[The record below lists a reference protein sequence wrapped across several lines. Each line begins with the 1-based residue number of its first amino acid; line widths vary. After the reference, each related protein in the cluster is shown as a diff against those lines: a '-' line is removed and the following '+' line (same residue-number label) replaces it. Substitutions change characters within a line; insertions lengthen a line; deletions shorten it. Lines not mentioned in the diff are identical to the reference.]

1 MGSGIAR
8 ALTAPFRF
16 AGSAVKALAMT
27 WSGQGR
33 SWWSL
38 ILPRTSFD
46 YAKEIGD
53 GTKSNIVVACVN
65 WMARTFPEAPLMVF
79 EERPD
84 GTREKRV
91 GHPMAEKVERPN
103 PFYSGVLMWMATI
116 VDWNTTGNAYWLKV
130 RSASDEVVQL
140 WWAPSFTMEP
150 KWPQDGKTFISHYEY
165 KPDPARQPEE
175 IAPRDVVHFRYG
187 IDPLNGRKG
196 LSPLRSLMRELFT
209 DEEAANMTASLMR
222 NLGVPGV
229 VISPKGEAK
238 PPSKEAADDIK
249 DKFKAKFGGDKRGEP
264 MVMTAPTDITV
275 LSFSPEQMNLRDLR
289 RIPEERTTAVF
300 GVAAVVV
307 GLGAGLD
314 RSTFTNFG
322 EAREAAYEGNMIPTQ
337 RLMAAD
343 LRIQL
348 LPDFEES
355 KTANVGFDLTY
366 VRVLQPDADKKI
378 ERLNKM
384 VNGGW
389 LKVSVAQREADMPV
403 DEDQE
408 VYLRP
413 MNVLEIRPGE
423 ERPALPGQNGQ
434 KAVKGAG
441 FPEQMALIR
450 GRLAERFAPILTE
463 FFEGQARRV
472 LGRLPK
478 GIKAAFSVPQLLP
491 ASEDDL
497 LAEAL
502 RPLWLTAMGEGWG
515 TAGSSFGLEGE
526 FDDGNV
532 HVIAA
537 VAQAPARASRI
548 NDGTRKTLVEAFDLG
563 ESRGYTLDQIIEGV
577 SADEFAGI
585 GARVEEYYRDR
596 PGTIALTEAMWGTN
610 AGAASLYRKSGMQMV
625 QMIDNPAHEP
635 CASRNGRIVTV
646 DVGMAATA
654 SEHPNGTLS
663 LVPVT

>member
-1 MGSGIAR
+1 MNWTK
-8 ALTAPFRF
+8 ALMAPFRF
-16 AGSAVKALAMT
+16 VGSSVKALAMT
-27 WSGQGR
+27 WSGQMR
-33 SWWSL
+33 SWWSV
-38 ILPRTSFD
+38 ILPRTDFD

-53 GTKSNIVVACVN
+53 GSKSNIVVACVN

-116 VDWNTTGNAYWLKV
+116 VDWNTSGNAYWLKV
-130 RSASDEVVQL
+130 RSASGEVVQL

-150 KWPQDGKTFISHYEY
+150 KWPQDGQTFISHYEY
-165 KPDPARQPEE
+165 KPDPARQPIPIE
-175 IAPRDVVHFRYG
+175 PRNVVHFRYN
-187 IDPLNGRKG
+187 IDPLNVRKG
-196 LSPLRSLMRELFT
+196 LSPLRSLMREIFT
-209 DEEAANMTASLMR
+209 DEEAANFTAALMR

-229 VISPKGEAK
+229 VIAPEGAEAK
-238 PPSKEAADDIK
+238 PPTKEVADDIK
-249 DKFKAKFGGDKRGEP
+249 DKFKATFGGDKRGEP
-264 MVMTAPTDITV
+264 MVMSGPTKVSV

-314 RSTFTNFG
+314 RATFTNFG

-355 KTANVGFDLTY
+355 RTANVGFDLTY
-366 VRVLQPDADKKI
+366 VRVLQPDANSKI

-389 LKVSVAQREADMPV
+389 MQVSVAQREADMPV
-403 DEDQE
+403 DEGQE

-413 MNVLEIRPGE
+413 MNVLETRTGEARPS
-423 ERPALPGQNGQ
+423 LPGQNGQ

-441 FPEQMALIR
+441 FPEQMGLIR
-450 GRLAERFAPILTE
+450 ARLAERFTPPLVE

-478 GIKAAFSVPQLLP
+478 GIKAAFNVNQLLP
-491 ASEDDL
+491 DAEDDL

-502 RPLWLTAMGEGWG
+502 RPLWLTAMGEGWK

-532 HVIAA
+532 HVITS
-537 VAQAPARASRI
+537 VAQAPARARRI
-548 NDGTRKTLVEAFDLG
+548 NDGTRKTVAEAFDLG
-563 ESRGYTLDQIIEGV
+563 ESRGYTLDQVIDGV
-577 SADEFAGI
+577 PADDFAGI

-596 PGTIALTEAMWGTN
+596 PGSIALTEAMWATN

-635 CASRNGRIVTV
+635 CASRNGRVVTI
-646 DVGMAATA
+646 DAGMAATG